1 MLVRRKDY
9 KTKINNKCRLRG
21 NFIKGEDMK
30 LNKLLSYVA
39 AVSIATVGLQA
50 GTSKMDFAK
59 KFEKECQGCH
69 GPIHQG
75 GVGSD
80 LRPKALK
87 KKSREFLAE
96 TILNGR
102 ENTAM
107 PAWNT
112 TFSKDDATGMI
123 DYLMDWKNTVEL
135 KLDFDAVHK
144 TWTKLADREALAKKY
159 PKAAD
164 VADVKDITFATE
176 RDASLVDFIDST
188 TGKVLSRHKAGFAV
202 HVTVTNKKNP
212 RYAYSI
218 SRSGR
223 LTMFD
228 IAAPGQPALASV
240 QVGQES
246 RGLAVSPN
254 GKYVMA
260 GNYNP
265 GGAVLCDAQT
275 LEPLKV
281 YDTSRVIDTDGQ
293 IGPSRVA
300 YIADTPYGPY
310 FSFALKDA
318 GHVYV
323 VDYSKPDFPIVGDI
337 PNIGKVLHDAFLN
350 ENEGEDFGRYV
361 QVASQG
367 SDLMGI
373 VDQKTMK
380 LAAKV
385 HTGDK
390 SKPHPGQGSSWFN
403 KKMGKQLNAT
413 QSMNIGQVVIW
424 TSPDWKI
431 VKKIKTAGGGLF
443 VGTGEDTPWI
453 WSDCVLGK
461 PEFYNEVHLINK
473 ETLETDRIIKV
484 GKTKG
489 QLIDAKTK
497 KVIQEWDA
505 TQHAKVAVNE
515 VAFGK
520 EKILPMPAK
529 LGAAVKNPVQ
539 PRLLHAEPANHGK
552 WTMISEWTTGRIGIY
567 ESETGKFV
575 KYIENLTTP
584 TFTYSVE
591 HRQHIPGA

>member
-1 MLVRRKDY
+1 
-9 KTKINNKCRLRG
+9 
-21 NFIKGEDMK
+21 MK
-30 LNKLLSYVA
+30 RIL
-39 AVSIATVGLQA
+39 SIAAATALAASFAFA
-50 GTSKMDFAK
+50 GSSSMDFAK

-87 KKSREFLAE
+87 KKNREMLAE
-96 TILNGR
+96 TIMNGR

-112 TFSKDDATGMI
+112 TFSKDDAAGMI

-135 KLDFDAVHK
+135 SLTLDEVHK
-144 TWTKLADREALAKKY
+144 SWTKLADKKALEKKY
-159 PKAAD
+159 PVSKEGAVKNSD
-164 VADVKDITFATE
+164 VKNVKDITFATE

-202 HVTVTNKKNP
+202 HVTVTNKHDP

-218 SRSGR
+218 SRSGK

-228 IAAPGQPALASV
+228 IAAPGQPALATV

-246 RGLAVSPN
+246 RGLAVSPD

-265 GGAVLCDAQT
+265 GGAVLCDAKT

-281 YDTSRVIDTDGQ
+281 YDTSRVIDMDGQ

-337 PNIGKVLHDAFLN
+337 PKIGKVLHDAFLN
-350 ENEGEDFGRYV
+350 ENKGKDFGRYV

-385 HTGDK
+385 YTGKK

-403 KKMGKQLNAT
+403 KRLGKQLNAT
-413 QSMNIGQVVIW
+413 QSMNF
-424 TSPDWKI
+424 D
-431 VKKIKTAGGGLF
+431 
-443 VGTGEDTPWI
+443 
-453 WSDCVLGK
+453 LG
-461 PEFYNEVHLINK
+461 
-473 ETLETDRIIKV
+473 
-484 GKTKG
+484 
-489 QLIDAKTK
+489 
-497 KVIQEWDA
+497 
-505 TQHAKVAVNE
+505 VA
-515 VAFGK
+515 
-520 EKILPMPAK
+520 
-529 LGAAVKNPVQ
+529 
-539 PRLLHAEPANHGK
+539 
-552 WTMISEWTTGRIGIY
+552 
-567 ESETGKFV
+567 
-575 KYIENLTTP
+575 
-584 TFTYSVE
+584 
-591 HRQHIPGA
+591 

>member
-1 MLVRRKDY
+1 
-9 KTKINNKCRLRG
+9 
-21 NFIKGEDMK
+21 MK
-30 LNKLLSYVA
+30 LSRVLSFVA
-39 AVSIATVGLQA
+39 VTSLIATMSMA

-59 KFEKECQGCH
+59 MYEKECQGCH

-87 KKSREFLAE
+87 KKEHQMLVN

-107 PAWNT
+107 PAWKDKFT
-112 TFSKDDATGMI
+112 PDDAAGMV
-123 DYLMDWKNTVEL
+123 DWLMNWKNTVKLEL
-135 KLDFDAVHK
+135 KFDEVHK
-144 TWTKLADREALAKKY
+144 SWKKLADVDELAKKY
-159 PKAAD
+159 TKPT
-164 VADVKDITFATE
+164 DVKDVRDITFATE

-202 HVTVTNKKNP
+202 HVTVTNKKDP

-218 SRSGR
+218 SRSGK

-228 IAAPGQPALASV
+228 LAAPGQPAVASV

-246 RGLAVSPN
+246 RGLAVSPD
-254 GKYVMA
+254 GKYVIA
-260 GNYNP
+260 GDYNP
-265 GGAVLCDAQT
+265 GGAVLCDAHT

-281 YDTSRVIDTDGQ
+281 YDTSNVELIGEDKK
-293 IGPSRVA
+293 GPSRVA
-300 YIADTPYGPY
+300 GIADTPFGPY
-310 FSFALKDA
+310 FAVALKDA
-318 GHVYV
+318 GSVWII
-323 VDYSKPDFPIVGDI
+323 DYSKKDFPVVGKV
-337 PNIGKVLHDAFLN
+337 PNIGKILHDCFLN
-350 ENEGEDFGRYV
+350 ENEGPDYGRYF
-361 QVASQG
+361 QIASQG

-373 VDQKTMK
+373 VDFKTKK

-385 HTGDK
+385 HTGEK

-413 QSMNIGQVVIW
+413 NSMNFGSVVIW
-424 TSPDWKI
+424 DSPGWNV
-431 VKKIKTAGGGLF
+431 VKKIPTAGGGLF
-443 VGTGEDTPWI
+443 VGTGEHTPWI

-461 PEFYNEVHLINK
+461 PENYNKVYLINK
-473 ETLETDRIIKV
+473 ETLETDRIIEV

-489 QLIDAKTK
+489 RLIDAKTK
-497 KVIQEWDA
+497 KVLQEWDA
-505 TQHAKVAVNE
+505 TQHETVKVAE
-515 VAFGK
+515 KPFGK
-520 EKILPMPAK
+520 EKIVPIPDK
-529 LGAAVKNPVQ
+529 VGPVVKNPVQ

-567 ESETGKFV
+567 ESETGKFI

-591 HRQHIPGA
+591 HRQHVPGA

>member
-1 MLVRRKDY
+1 
-9 KTKINNKCRLRG
+9 
-21 NFIKGEDMK
+21 MK
-30 LNKLLSYVA
+30 FGKLMGFV
-39 AVSIATVGLQA
+39 AVSSFAATMAMA
-50 GTSKMDFAK
+50 GTSSMDFAK
-59 KFEKECQGCH
+59 MYEKECQGCH

-87 KKSREFLAE
+87 KKEHNMLVE

-102 ENTAM
+102 KNTAM
-107 PAWNT
+107 PSWKEK
-112 TFSKDDATGMI
+112 FSKDDASGMV
-123 DYLMDWKNTVEL
+123 DWLMDWKNTVEL
-135 KLDFDAVHK
+135 KLSLDEVK
-144 TWTKLADREALAKKY
+144 KSWTKLADREALLKKY
-159 PKAAD
+159 PKA
-164 VADVKDITFATE
+164 VDVKDVRDITFATE

-202 HVTVTNKKNP
+202 HVTVTNKKEP

-218 SRSGR
+218 SRSGK

-246 RGLAVSPN
+246 RGLAVTPD

-265 GGAVLCDAQT
+265 GGAVLCDAHT

-281 YDTSRVIDTDGQ
+281 YDTSRVINTDGQ
-293 IGPSRVA
+293 IEPSRVA

-310 FSFALKDA
+310 LSFALKDA

-337 PNIGKVLHDAFLN
+337 PNIGKILHDAFLN
-350 ENEGEDFGRYV
+350 ENEGPDYGRYV

-385 HTGDK
+385 YTGKK

-413 QSMNIGQVVIW
+413 QSMNFGQVVIW
-424 TSPDWKI
+424 ESPSWKV

-443 VGTGEDTPWI
+443 VGTGEHTPWI
-453 WSDCVLGK
+453 WSDCVLGGPK
-461 PEFYNEVHLINK
+461 NYNKVYLINK
-473 ETLETDRIIKV
+473 ETLETDRIIEV
-484 GKTKG
+484 GKEKG
-489 QLIDAKTK
+489 RLIDAKTK
-497 KVIQEWDA
+497 KVLQEWDA
-505 TQHAKVAVNE
+505 TQYEKVPVNE
-515 VAFGK
+515 VASKMSKETLLPPVAEGK
-520 EKILPMPAK
+520 KGPK
-529 LGAAVKNPVQ
+529 VKNPVQ

-575 KYIENLTTP
+575 KYIYNLTTP

-591 HRQHIPGA
+591 HRQHVPGA

>member
-1 MLVRRKDY
+1 
-9 KTKINNKCRLRG
+9 
-21 NFIKGEDMK
+21 MK
-30 LNKLLSYVA
+30 LNKLLSLA
-39 AVSIATVGLQA
+39 AATSLAATMAMA
-50 GTSKMDFAK
+50 GTSNMDFAK
-59 KFEKECQGCH
+59 VFEKECQGCH

-107 PAWNT
+107 PSWSSK
-112 TFSKDDATGMI
+112 FSKDDASGMI
-123 DYLMDWKNTVEL
+123 DWLMDWKNTVEL
-135 KLDFDAVHK
+135 KLSLDEVHK
-144 TWTKLADREALAKKY
+144 SWTKLADREALAKKY

-164 VADVKDITFATE
+164 VKDVKDITFATE

-202 HVTVTNKKNP
+202 HVTVTNKHDP

-218 SRSGR
+218 SRSGK

-246 RGLAVSPN
+246 RGLAVSPD

-260 GNYNP
+260 GNYKP
-265 GGAVLCDAQT
+265 GGAVLCDAHT

-281 YDTSRVIDTDGQ
+281 YDTSRVINMDGQ
-293 IGPSRVA
+293 IEPSRVA

-318 GHVYV
+318 GHVYI

-373 VDQKTMK
+373 VDQKTKK

-385 HTGDK
+385 YTGKK

-413 QSMNIGQVVIW
+413 QSMNFGQVVIW
-424 TSPDWKI
+424 SSPDWKV
-431 VKKIKTAGGGLF
+431 VKKVKTAGGGLF

-461 PEFYNEVHLINK
+461 PKNYNKVYLINK
-473 ETLETDRIIKV
+473 QTLETDRIIEV
-484 GKTKG
+484 GKKKG
-489 QLIDAKTK
+489 KLIDAKTG
-497 KVIQEWDA
+497 KVLQTWDA
-505 TQHAKVAVNE
+505 TQHKKVPVNE
-515 VAFGK
+515 KKFGK
-520 EKILPMPAK
+520 EMIMPVPDHIGK
-529 LGAAVKNPVQ
+529 AVKHPVQ

>member
-1 MLVRRKDY
+1 
-9 KTKINNKCRLRG
+9 
-21 NFIKGEDMK
+21 MK
-30 LNKLLSYVA
+30 LNRIA
-39 AVSIATVGLQA
+39 GIAIATSFVASLAMA
-50 GTSKMDFAK
+50 GTSTMDFAK

-96 TILNGR
+96 TIMNGR

-107 PAWNT
+107 PAWKDS
-112 TFSKDDATGMI
+112 FSKDDASGMI
-123 DYLMDWKNTVEL
+123 DWLMDWKNTVEL
-135 KLDFDAVHK
+135 KLDFKEVHDS
-144 TWTKLADREALAKKY
+144 WTKLADVDALAKKY

-164 VADVKDITFATE
+164 VADVRDITFATE

-218 SRSGR
+218 SRSGK

-228 IAAPGQPALASV
+228 IAAPGQPALATV

-246 RGLAVSPN
+246 RGLAVSPD

-265 GGAVLCDAQT
+265 GGAVLCDAHT

-318 GHVYV
+318 GHVYI
-323 VDYSKPDFPIVGDI
+323 VDYSKPDFPIVGDV

-361 QVASQG
+361 MVASQG
-367 SDLMGI
+367 SDLMGV
-373 VDQKTMK
+373 VDLKTKK

-385 HTGDK
+385 FTGKK

-403 KKMGKQLNAT
+403 KTMGKQLNAT
-413 QSMNIGQVVIW
+413 NSMNFGSVVIW
-424 TSPDWKI
+424 ESPSWKV
-431 VKKIKTAGGGLF
+431 VKKVPTAGGGLF

-461 PEFYNEVHLINK
+461 PAFYNEVHLINK

-497 KVIQEWDA
+497 KVLQEWDA
-505 TQHAKVAVNE
+505 TQHEKVAVNE
-515 VAFGK
+515 KAFGK
-520 EKILPMPAK
+520 ETILPMPDK
-529 LGAAVKNPVQ
+529 IGPAVKEPKQ

-567 ESETGKFV
+567 ESQTGKFI

-591 HRQHIPGA
+591 HRQHVPGA